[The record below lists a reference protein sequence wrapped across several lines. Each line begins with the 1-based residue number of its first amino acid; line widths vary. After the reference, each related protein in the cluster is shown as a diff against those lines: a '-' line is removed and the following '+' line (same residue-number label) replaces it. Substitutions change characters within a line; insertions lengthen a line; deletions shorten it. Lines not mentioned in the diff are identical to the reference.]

1 MPKANRFTL
10 EERMAV
16 LELIKP
22 KVAIVDALTSD
33 FMANEKKKE
42 VWEEITRDFIKDR
55 PDRQELTS
63 KEVRELWRR
72 VKHRARMD
80 VRHAIQNA
88 KVGHVRSMGEADNLG
103 WLPDD
108 NTGHKVIDI
117 NDLGLEVDTKFITDF
132 VPLLEEEATVLETR
146 NGVLLDYNE
155 KGSAK
160 EKRRASS
167 SHSVPSNGQNKV
179 AKTESMGGT
188 DVYEVIEVE
197 DRTSPVAGT
206 PLDSDLSSS
215 NQENQGDTSQID
227 SMYGVHG
234 GIQIAAVMSQQ
245 PEFAPDTTSRSASHH
260 FDQHQRVRTSTTTV
274 MNPSLKPAMNSK
286 LGMYI
291 GMNSNAHSMVH
302 PSMDTP
308 MSSDM
313 NTNMASDM
321 GMNSGT
327 TRASTATKDTGGE
340 LTALSIE
347 FLKKEHEAK
356 MELIRLKQAAA
367 KAKSETARAKRSAYD
382 EKRMFYFEKRKQLHE
397 NPV

>member
-10 EERMAV
+10 EERMDV

-33 FMANEKKKE
+33 FVANEKKKE

-103 WLPDD
+103 WLPED

-146 NGVLLDYNE
+146 NGVLLDYNG
-155 KGSAK
+155 KGSTK

-167 SHSVPSNGQNKV
+167 SHSVPSNGKHKV
-179 AKTESMGGT
+179 AKTDSIGGN

-197 DRTSPVAGT
+197 DRTSPEVET
-206 PLDSDLSSS
+206 PLSDLSSP

-227 SMYGVHG
+227 SMYDVHG

-260 FDQHQRVRTSTTTV
+260 FDQHQRVRTSTTTG

-291 GMNSNAHSMVH
+291 GMNSMAH
-302 PSMDTP
+302 PSIGSP
-308 MSSDM
+308 MSSDI

-321 GMNSGT
+321 GMSSGT
-327 TRASTATKDTGGE
+327 TRASTAMKDTDKE

-347 FLKKEHEAK
+347 YLKQEHEAK
-356 MELIRLKQAAA
+356 MELIRLKQSAA

-397 NPV
+397 DPV

>member
-10 EERMAV
+10 EERMDV

-33 FMANEKKKE
+33 FVANEKKKE

-103 WLPDD
+103 WLPED

-146 NGVLLDYNE
+146 NGVLLDYNG
-155 KGSAK
+155 KGSTK

-167 SHSVPSNGQNKV
+167 SHSVPSNGKHKV
-179 AKTESMGGT
+179 AKTDSIGGN

-197 DRTSPVAGT
+197 DRTSPEVET
-206 PLDSDLSSS
+206 PLSDLSSP

-227 SMYGVHG
+227 SMYDVHG

-245 PEFAPDTTSRSASHH
+245 PEFAPDTTTRSVSHH
-260 FDQHQRVRTSTTTV
+260 FDQHQRVRTSTTTG

-291 GMNSNAHSMVH
+291 GMNSMAH
-302 PSMDTP
+302 PSIGSP
-308 MSSDM
+308 MSSDI

-321 GMNSGT
+321 GMSSGT
-327 TRASTATKDTGGE
+327 TRASTAMKDTDKE

-347 FLKKEHEAK
+347 YLKQEHEAK
-356 MELIRLKQAAA
+356 MELIRLKQSAA